1 MLLYSYGK
9 IPPYRK
15 YVKVDLETM
24 GEAEKGQE
32 FLVVVKTTTIP
43 AERASELA
51 MQLKNGLME
60 KFNAKTHYI
69 AVKDDEITMYIT
81 GSPFAWS
88 LLIAWLPAILGL
100 FGIAML
106 GIGIWNAVASVP
118 SWVYATLIGGIFIL
132 YMSPYIVKMV
142 SRK

>member
-1 MLLYSYGK
+1 
-9 IPPYRK
+9 
-15 YVKVDLETM
+15 
-24 GEAEKGQE
+24 
-32 FLVVVKTTTIP
+32 
-43 AERASELA
+43 

-60 KFNAKTHYI
+60 KFNVKTHYI

-142 SRK
+142 SKK